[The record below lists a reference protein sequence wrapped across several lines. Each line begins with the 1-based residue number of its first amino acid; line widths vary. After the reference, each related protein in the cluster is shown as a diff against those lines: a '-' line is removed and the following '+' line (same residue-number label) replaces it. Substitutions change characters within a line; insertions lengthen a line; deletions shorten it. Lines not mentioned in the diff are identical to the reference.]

1 MTFCRDLKALIIRT
15 TTTMQKLLGI
25 STKSKMHQNNK
36 KKTPYY
42 INLIFKSGMYMYLYS
57 LLQINNNKVL
67 MVLFLASVRIFN

>member
-36 KKTPYY
+36 KKTYY

-67 MVLFLASVRIFN
+67 MVWFLASVRIFN